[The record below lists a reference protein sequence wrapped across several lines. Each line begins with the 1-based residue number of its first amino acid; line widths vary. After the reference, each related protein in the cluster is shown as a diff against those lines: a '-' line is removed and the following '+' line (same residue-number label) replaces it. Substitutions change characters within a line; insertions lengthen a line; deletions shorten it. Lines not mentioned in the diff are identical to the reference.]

1 MSLNLLHL
9 LGKYLVVSFIS
20 ITSFLGVGNYSEK
33 NIKNNNSLLENQNT
47 VVNSIN
53 YETEIRYSE
62 KLPSNIKKVVQEG
75 VTGLSITQDDQEKIV
90 KEPVNEIVEVGTG
103 AYGISTG
110 RLMGYGPDCKG
121 CSTEG
126 YLACRTL
133 SGEKFSLKHNGIY
146 YEDSEY
152 GSIRI
157 LAAQISSYPCGT
169 IVEINK
175 EDGTKFN
182 AIVLDKINTTLPNG
196 QTLMDLAYE
205 SQTDKTIL
213 GADGLTG
220 LNITFSVQRWG
231 W

>member
-133 SGEKFSLKHNGIY
+133 SGEKFSLKHVN
-146 YEDSEY
+146 
-152 GSIRI
+152 
-157 LAAQISSYPCGT
+157 
-169 IVEINK
+169 
-175 EDGTKFN
+175 
-182 AIVLDKINTTLPNG
+182 
-196 QTLMDLAYE
+196 
-205 SQTDKTIL
+205 
-213 GADGLTG
+213 
-220 LNITFSVQRWG
+220 
-231 W
+231 

>member
-146 YEDSEY
+146 YDDSEY

>member
-1 MSLNLLHL
+1 MSFNLLHL

-20 ITSFLGVGNYSEK
+20 ITSFLGIGNYSEK
-33 NIKNNNSLLENQNT
+33 NLKNNNALLENENKI
-47 VVNSIN
+47 VSAVK
-53 YETEIRYSE
+53 YETEITYNE
-62 KLPSNIKKVVQEG
+62 KVPNNIKKVIRKGEN
-75 VTGLSITQDDQEKIV
+75 GLSIIEDNTKKII
-90 KEPVNEIVEVGTG
+90 KEPVNEIVEIGTG

-126 YLACRTL
+126 NLACRTL

-157 LAAQISSYPCGT
+157 LAARTDTYPCGT

-175 EDGTKFN
+175 EDGTKFI